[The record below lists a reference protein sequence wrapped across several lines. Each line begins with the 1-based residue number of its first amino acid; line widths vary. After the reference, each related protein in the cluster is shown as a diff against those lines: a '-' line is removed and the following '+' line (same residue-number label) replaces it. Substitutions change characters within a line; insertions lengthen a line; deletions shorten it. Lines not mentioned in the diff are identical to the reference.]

1 MKKQNT
7 TKKNLKSIHPNWATQ
22 SRQPGTELRL
32 INGTYYL
39 YAVSSKYDPV
49 LKRAKKI
56 TGKLLGKIT
65 EQDGFIMSSKDKFR
79 QKAEQPII
87 VDNLTTK
94 EYGTQQLV
102 LALASKQIAAL
113 EKVFGEDAK
122 PLFLFAFFRLTE
134 QSPIKNVPFYFMHS
148 FLSEVWK
155 ETKISDKSISQL
167 LRRVGGNREKIM
179 GYQKLF
185 VREGEKVLLDM
196 THVITHSRQI
206 ESAQS
211 GYNNSMSF
219 EPQVNLMY
227 LFSAQQHEPVY
238 YRLLPGNIRDVKA
251 FTLTMQE
258 CGLKNVTL
266 IADKGFYSK
275 KNIGVLDAA
284 NLNYIIPLQRGSKLI
299 SYPATGSANK
309 KRWNGYFTF
318 NEKIIWYKTKNKV
331 TLYLNQEL
339 KIAEEKDY
347 LKRIEA
353 EKENYTLE
361 GFYEKQ
367 SHFGTLALINNN
379 KKKAAEDIYIEY
391 KARTNVE
398 TMFDAMKN
406 ILHADRTYMHND
418 VAMEGWMF
426 VNHIALQCYYLIY
439 QQLVAHKLIK
449 KYSVTDFI
457 KFTHRIK
464 KVKINANW
472 QLAEIT
478 KPVQTMLEKL
488 NLDIT

>member
-1 MKKQNT
+1 MKKQKL
-7 TKKNLKSIHPNWATQ
+7 TKKNPKLIHPNWAIEG
-22 SRQPGTELRL
+22 RKPGTELRL
-32 INGTYYL
+32 INGKYYL

-65 EQDGFIMSSKDKFR
+65 EQDGFIISSKDTLR
-79 QKAEQPII
+79 QKAAHPII

-94 EYGTQQLV
+94 EYGTQQLI
-102 LALASKQIAAL
+102 LQLASKQIAAL

-134 QSPIKNVPFYFMHS
+134 QSPIKNVPIYFMHS

-155 ETKISDKSISQL
+155 ETTVSDKSISQMI
-167 LRRVGGNREKIM
+167 RRVGADREKIM
-179 GYQKLF
+179 EYQKLF
-185 VREGEKVLLDM
+185 VREGETVLLDM

-206 ESAQS
+206 EAAQS

-219 EPQVNLMY
+219 KPQINLMY

-251 FTLTMQE
+251 FTLTIQE

-275 KNIGVLDAA
+275 KNVAILDVAK
-284 NLNYIIPLQRGSKLI
+284 LNYIIPLQRGSKLI
-299 SYPATGSANK
+299 PYPALGAVNK
-309 KRWNGYFTF
+309 KRWNGYFIF

-347 LKRIEA
+347 LKRVDA
-353 EKENYTLE
+353 EKENYTIE
-361 GFYEKQ
+361 GFFEKQ

-379 KKKAAEDIYIEY
+379 KKKSAEDIYVQY

-406 ILHADRTYMHND
+406 ILDADRTYMQND
-418 VAMEGWMF
+418 TALEGWMF

-449 KYSVTDFI
+449 KYSVTDFL

-464 KVKINANW
+464 NVKINGNW

-478 KPVQTMLEKL
+478 KPVQTLLQKL

>member
-1 MKKQNT
+1 MGKQT
-7 TKKNLKSIHPNWATQ
+7 LTQKDKPPVHPEWATKH
-22 SRQPGTELRL
+22 RQPGTELRL
-32 INGTYYL
+32 INKTYYL

-65 EQDGFIMSSKDKFR
+65 REDGFIASSKDKLR
-79 QKAEQPII
+79 QKVERPVMIDHLI
-87 VDNLTTK
+87 VK
-94 EYGTQQLV
+94 EYGSQQLV
-102 LALASKQIAAL
+102 VQLASKQIATL

-122 PLFLFAFFRLTE
+122 PLFLFSFFRLTE

-155 ETKISDKSISQL
+155 ETKVSDKSISQL
-167 LRRVGGNREKIM
+167 LRSVGTNREKIM
-179 GYQKLF
+179 AYQKHF

-206 ESAQS
+206 EAAQS
-211 GYNNSMSF
+211 GYNNVMSF

-227 LFSAQQHEPVY
+227 LFSSQQHEPVY

-251 FTLTMQE
+251 FTLTTQE

-275 KNIGVLDAA
+275 KNIEILDEAQ
-284 NLNYIIPLQRGSKLI
+284 LNYIIPLQRGSKLI
-299 SYPATGSANK
+299 PYPVSGEMDK
-309 KRWNGYFTF
+309 KSWQGYFTF
-318 NEKIIWYKTKNKV
+318 NEKIIWYKTKNNV

-339 KIAEEKDY
+339 RIGEEKDY
-347 LKRIEA
+347 LKRVEG
-353 EKENYTLE
+353 EKENYNME
-361 GFYEKQ
+361 SFYEKQ
-367 SHFGTLALINNN
+367 SHFGTLALIGNNSE
-379 KKKAAEDIYIEY
+379 KSAEDTYVQY

-406 ILHADRTYMHND
+406 ILYADRTYMQND
-418 VAMEGWMF
+418 AAMEGWMF

-439 QQLVAHKLIK
+439 QQLIKHKLIK
-449 KYSVTDFI
+449 KYSVTDFL

-464 KVKINANW
+464 KVKINGKW

-478 KPVQTMLEKL
+478 KPVQLLLEKL

>member
-1 MKKQNT
+1 MKKQKS
-7 TKKNLKSIHPNWATQ
+7 TKKNRKPVHPDWATQ
-22 SRQPGTELRL
+22 HRKPGTELRL
-32 INGTYYL
+32 INERYYL
-39 YAVSSKYDPV
+39 YSVSSKYHPI

-65 EQDGFIMSSKDKFR
+65 QEEGFVESSKDKLR
-79 QKAEQPII
+79 QKAEQPIVI
-87 VDNLTTK
+87 DDLTTK
-94 EYGTQQLV
+94 EYGAQQLV
-102 LALASKQIAAL
+102 LKLASKQLVAL
-113 EKVFGEDAK
+113 EKVFGEDSK
-122 PLFLFAFFRLTE
+122 PLFLFSFFRLTE

-167 LRRVGGNREKIM
+167 LRRVGANRTKIIE
-179 GYQKLF
+179 YQKFF

-206 ESAQS
+206 EVAQS
-211 GYNNSMSF
+211 GYSNSMSF

-227 LFSAQQHEPVY
+227 LFSSQQHEPVY

-275 KNIGVLDAA
+275 KNVDTLDAA
-284 NLNYIIPLQRGSKLI
+284 KLNYIIPLQRGSKLI
-299 SYPATGSANK
+299 PYPALATVNK
-309 KRWNGYFTF
+309 KSWDCYFTF

-331 TLYLNQEL
+331 TIYLNQEL

-347 LKRIEA
+347 LKRVEA
-353 EKENYTLE
+353 GKEKYSMNS
-361 GFYEKQ
+361 FYEKQ

-379 KKKAAEDIYIEY
+379 NEKSAEEIYGQY

-398 TMFDAMKN
+398 TMFDALKN
-406 ILHADRTYMHND
+406 ILDADRTYMQND
-418 VAMEGWMF
+418 EAMEGWMF

-449 KYSVTDFI
+449 KYSVTDFL

-464 KVKINANW
+464 KVKINGNW
-472 QLAEIT
+472 HLAEIT
-478 KPVQTMLEKL
+478 KPVQSLLEKL
-488 NLDIT
+488 KLDIT

>member
-1 MKKQNT
+1 MKKQKS
-7 TKKNLKSIHPNWATQ
+7 TKKPQKTVHPSWAIQ
-22 SRQPGTELRL
+22 VRQPGTELRL
-32 INGTYYL
+32 INGKYYL
-39 YAVSSKYDPV
+39 YAVSSRYDPV

-56 TGKLLGKIT
+56 TGKLLGKVT
-65 EQDGFIMSSKDKFR
+65 EQEGFIMSSKDRLR
-79 QKAEQPII
+79 QKAEQPLII
-87 VDNLTTK
+87 DNLTTK

-102 LALASKQIAAL
+102 IKLAVKQLAAL
-113 EKVFGEDAK
+113 EQVFGEDAK

-148 FLSEVWK
+148 FLSEIWH
-155 ETKISDKSISQL
+155 ETMVSDKSISQL
-167 LRRVGGNREKIM
+167 LRRVGSNREKIM
-179 GYQKLF
+179 EYQKLF

-196 THVITHSRQI
+196 THVITHSQQI
-206 ESAQS
+206 EGAQS

-258 CGLKNVTL
+258 CGLKDVTL

-275 KNIGVLDAA
+275 KNITALDATK
-284 NLNYIIPLQRGSKLI
+284 LNYIIPLQRGSKLI
-299 SYPATGSANK
+299 PYPASSSK
-309 KRWNGYFTF
+309 KSWGGFFIF
-318 NEKIIWYKTKNKV
+318 NEKIIWYKAKNKV
-331 TLYLNQEL
+331 ILYLNQEL
-339 KIAEEKDY
+339 KTIEEKDY
-347 LKRIEA
+347 LKRVEA
-353 EKENYTLE
+353 KKENYTME
-361 GFYEKQ
+361 NFYEKQ

-379 KKKAAEDIYIEY
+379 KVKSAEDIYVEY

-406 ILHADRTYMHND
+406 SIDADRTYMQND
-418 VAMEGWMF
+418 AAMEGWMF

-439 QQLVAHKLIK
+439 QQLIAHKLIK
-449 KYSVTDFI
+449 KYSVTDFL

-464 KVKINANW
+464 KVKINGNW
-472 QLAEIT
+472 HLAEIT
-478 KPVQTMLEKL
+478 KPVQSLLEKL

>member
-1 MKKQNT
+1 MEKQ
-7 TKKNLKSIHPNWATQ
+7 KSSSKIPVHPDWATAA
-22 SRQPGTELRL
+22 RQPGTELRL
-32 INGTYYL
+32 INNTYYL
-39 YAVSSKYDPV
+39 YAVHSKYDPV
-49 LKRAKKI
+49 LKRARKI

-65 EQDGFIMSSKDKFR
+65 EQDGFIMSSKDKLR

-87 VDNLTTK
+87 VDKLTTK

-102 LALASKQIAAL
+102 TVLAAKQIESL

-148 FLSEVWK
+148 FLSEAWK
-155 ETKISDKSISQL
+155 QVRITDKSISEL
-167 LRRVGGNREKIM
+167 LRRVGANREKIM
-179 GYQKLF
+179 EYQKHF

-196 THVITHSRQI
+196 THVITHSKQI
-206 ESAQS
+206 EIAQS

-219 EPQVNLMY
+219 DPQVNLMY

-275 KNIGVLDAA
+275 KNIKTLDNAH
-284 NLNYIIPLQRGSKLI
+284 LNYIIPLQRGSKLI
-299 SYPATGSANK
+299 PYPASGAANK

-318 NEKIIWYKTKNKV
+318 NEKIIWYKTKRKV
-331 TLYLNQEL
+331 TIYLNQGL
-339 KIAEEKDY
+339 KIVEEKDY
-347 LKRIEA
+347 LNRIEA
-353 EKENYTLE
+353 EKENYTME
-361 GFYEKQ
+361 GFYKKQ
-367 SHFGTLALINNN
+367 PHFGTLALMNNN
-379 KKKAAEDIYIEY
+379 KKKLPEDIYVEY

-406 ILHADRTYMHND
+406 ILDADRTYMQND
-418 VAMEGWMF
+418 AALEGWMF

-439 QQLVAHKLIK
+439 QQLVEHKLIK
-449 KYSVTDFI
+449 KYSVMDFL

-464 KVKINANW
+464 KVKINGNW

-478 KPVQTMLEKL
+478 KPVQSLLKKL
-488 NLDIT
+488 SLDIT